1 MKNDILEM
9 LSKYKFVIDSKF
21 MLENKQH
28 GTTPIWVLVFYTDES
43 ERMVYLEFTLDD
55 VRGIDI
61 RFDTVSAFLEIEVA
75 EEIQDGN

>member
-9 LSKYKFVIDSKF
+9 LCKYKFVIDSKF

-28 GTTPIWVLVFYTDES
+28 GTTPIWELVFYTDEG

>member
-1 MKNDILEM
+1 MKNGILEM

-28 GTTPIWVLVFYTDES
+28 GTTPIWELVFYTDDG
-43 ERMVYLEFTLDD
+43 ERGHYLDFTLAD

-61 RFDTVSAFLEIEVA
+61 RFDTGSAFLTLEVA
-75 EEIQDGN
+75 EEIEDES

>member
-28 GTTPIWVLVFYTDES
+28 GTTPIWELVFYTDEG